1 MTDDDDHLS
10 SFFPNCY
17 VKYTAATLCVS
28 RLFSLDYFSGN
39 LLVDFVM
46 ALLWPA
52 LFQPQ
57 ISGDCCYSTVDV
69 DGKNLSPVR
78 PLLLLF
84 SFSVPFSVLIWLI
97 WYPSSWCSIF
107 MNCLIF
113 NSKWMLGFANMAI
126 WWLFHN
132 QAFFSTYLIDVYLCS
147 KQGWQHWWSLLTIPT
162 QWKPLIKKAIMQL
175 LNLVPRGG
183 HILTTKKCKSQWFAT
198 DGEYFPWLVWFSQNY
213 IT

>member
-1 MTDDDDHLS
+1 MSQSGFSQNSEVPWFQMTDDDDHLS

-84 SFSVPFSVLIWLI
+84 SFSVPNSMLILIVFSYVWLQI
-97 WYPSSWCSIF
+97 SW
-107 MNCLIF
+107 
-113 NSKWMLGFANMAI
+113 
-126 WWLFHN
+126 
-132 QAFFSTYLIDVYLCS
+132 LC
-147 KQGWQHWWSLLTIPT
+147 
-162 QWKPLIKKAIMQL
+162 
-175 LNLVPRGG
+175 
-183 HILTTKKCKSQWFAT
+183 
-198 DGEYFPWLVWFSQNY
+198 QNVNFQ
-213 IT
+213 